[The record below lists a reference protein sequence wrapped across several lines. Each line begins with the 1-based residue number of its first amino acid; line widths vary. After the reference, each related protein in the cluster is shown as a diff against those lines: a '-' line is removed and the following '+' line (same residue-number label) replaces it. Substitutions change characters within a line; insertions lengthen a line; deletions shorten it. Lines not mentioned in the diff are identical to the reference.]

1 MKELFENIPQ
11 STRDKV
17 KFWIERVM
25 CEPTAEKGAAM
36 LMEFRGSLLT
46 EEEKEYLDFAFSV
59 KMEEGRQ
66 GK

>member
-17 KFWIERVM
+17 KFWIERAM
-25 CEPTAEKGAAM
+25 CEPNAEKGAAM

-46 EEEKEYLDFAFSV
+46 EKEKEYLDFAFSV
-59 KMEEGRQ
+59 KMEES
-66 GK
+66 K